1 MNTTV
6 VLSLILSDGTKW
18 TTIKKS
24 FTDPKAR
31 VNALKGLD
39 IFIKN
44 NVSNRKCGS
53 SNKECAECL
62 LTARSA
68 DSKLAE
74 ALEAPTPEQIKA
86 WKEVKNRERAETK
99 FAECEARKVE
109 KMRRKLVQDEEIVI
123 HNAKKKQEEE
133 QAQKTK
139 IIREGVVQERRQ
151 ARREPKPPR
160 FVL

>member
-1 MNTTV
+1 M
-6 VLSLILSDGTKW
+6 ILSDGTKW

-39 IFIKN
+39 IFIRN

-62 LTARSA
+62 LTARAA
-68 DSKLAE
+68 DPRLAE
-74 ALEAPTPEQIKA
+74 TLEAPTPEQMEA
-86 WKEVKNRERAETK
+86 RKEIKNRERLETK
-99 FAECEARKVE
+99 FAERETRKVE
-109 KMRRKLVQDEEIVI
+109 GIRRKLVREEKV
-123 HNAKKKQEEE
+123 NANIEKKKQEEE